1 MRSDIRQM
9 ELRQRF
15 DEASRRPPMMM
26 LYPPVSSGEEFD
38 GQTAPH
44 SMWAGVRGDATIY
57 VHIPFC
63 QTRCVFCPFHATIAK
78 SDHFQAYIDGL
89 LHEASL
95 YSDAVRDVTFSSVY
109 FGGGTPS
116 VLPPPLM
123 KRLIE
128 GLCQRLHLADP
139 DITVE
144 THPSTVEAETFDGL
158 LDAGVN
164 RISLGI
170 QSFNSLVLRACS
182 RGDTVGKVETVLRSA
197 IAAPFRDVNVDLMYG
212 LPEQSLD
219 IWKSDLWTA
228 KQLGARNLTLYSTV
242 YMPGFQSYVENQ
254 NSSIPSG
261 DEKFSMYEAA
271 YDYLNSEGFHQP
283 HFGAGA
289 FQKGGMNAHRR
300 NVALGRPTLGL
311 GTWAYSSTG
320 THVYQNQSPRI
331 KWEAELAEGRP
342 PVKQVARIGHTERPR
357 KFVVE
362 GLLLAYLNLGTFH
375 ELFGMP
381 LEEAFPDELGVLLE
395 DGLAVI
401 HGDEL
406 RLTRKGGRHLREI
419 RYLFASDR
427 VVDAIESGRAKGL

>member
-15 DEASRRPPMMM
+15 DDASRRPPMMM

-38 GQTAPH
+38 GRMEPH
-44 SMWAGVRGDATIY
+44 SLWAEVRGDATIY

-78 SDHFQAYIDGL
+78 ADHFEAYIDGV

-123 KRLIE
+123 GRLIE
-128 GLCQRLHLADP
+128 GLRQRLHLTAP

-144 THPSTVEAETFDGL
+144 THPSTVEEGTFDGL
-158 LDAGVN
+158 LEAGVN
-164 RISLGI
+164 RISLGV
-170 QSFNSLVLRACS
+170 QSFDPVVLRACS
-182 RGDTVGKVETVLRSA
+182 RGDTVDKVETVLRSA
-197 IAAPFRDVNVDLMYG
+197 LAAPFRDVNVDLMYG

-219 IWKSDLWTA
+219 VWKEDLRTA
-228 KQLGARNLTLYSTV
+228 EYMGVHNLTLYSTV

-254 NSSIPSG
+254 NAFVPGG

-271 YDYLNSEGFHQP
+271 YDYLNSVGFRQP

-300 NVALGRPTLGL
+300 NVAQGRPTLGL

-320 THVYQNQSPRI
+320 THVYQNLSPRMR
-331 KWEAELAEGRP
+331 WETALAEGRP
-342 PVKQVARIGHTERPR
+342 PIKQMAPIGDTERPR

-362 GLLLAYLNLGTFH
+362 GLLLAYLDLGTFH

-381 LEEAFPDELGVLLE
+381 LDEAFPDEVGVLLE
-395 DGLAVI
+395 DGLAVAQ
-401 HGDEL
+401 GDEL
-406 RLTRKGGRHLREI
+406 RLTRKGGRHLREV